1 MPKRRANEQSH
12 AEPEAVQLVFDF
24 DSTIVAVEGL
34 DELAR
39 LALADDPARERTV
52 EAIEAITRDGMS
64 GAIGIDESLRRR
76 LAMLT
81 IERRHV
87 DAAVRLLRRRLSP
100 SFRRHLKAVRANAA
114 RIHVVSSGF
123 RDYVEP
129 VCRDL
134 GIPPGQ
140 VHCNDLRW
148 KGTRVAGF
156 DPANPLAKPGGKA
169 RVVRALRL
177 PGRVVA
183 IGDGIT
189 DAEIREE
196 GAAAEFVA
204 YCENVEREAVVARAD
219 RVARSVDEVLWLYRL
234 PGSPSFPK
242 SRMTALLC
250 ENVHADAVRAL
261 RDEGYRVETLSDA
274 LGEDEL
280 VRAIRGVSILGIRSK
295 TRVTP
300 RVLGA
305 ADRLLSVGCFCIG
318 TEQVDLAAAAAAGV
332 AVFNAPYSNTR
343 SVVELAIG
351 GIVMLMRRVPDAS
364 RLLHDGGWRKSAA
377 GCSEV
382 RGKVLGIVGY
392 GHIGSQLSTLAEAM
406 GMQVAYH
413 DLEERLALGNAR
425 KCRSLGELLAK
436 ADVVSLHVDGRASN
450 RHLVGER
457 ELRRMRP
464 GAVLLNL
471 SRGHVVDLEA
481 LAASIRAGHV
491 GGAMVDVFPE
501 EPLSNRDPF
510 DCPLRGLP
518 NVLLTPHVG
527 GSTAEAQQAIGGF
540 VAARLVDFVNTG
552 STGGCVNLPSIAPP
566 PVPRA
571 HRFLHLHRNQPGVLA
586 AVNAVLARHRLNIL
600 GQALRTDDAIGYLV
614 TDVDRRYP
622 ESVVD
627 ELKTVAGTVRLRVL
641 Y

>member
-1 MPKRRANEQSH
+1 MPRTPKD
-12 AEPEAVQLVFDF
+12 PDAVQLVFDF

-39 LALADDPARERTV
+39 IALADDPDRERTV

-100 SFRRHLKAVRANAA
+100 SFRRHAAAVKRNAD

-123 RDYVEP
+123 REYVEP

-134 GIPPGQ
+134 GIPPER
-140 VHCNDLRW
+140 VHCNSFSWR
-148 KGTRVAGF
+148 GQRVTGF
-156 DPANPLAKPGGKA
+156 DAASPLAKPGGKA
-169 RVVRALRL
+169 RAVRALRL

-189 DAEIREE
+189 DAEIRDD
-196 GAAAEFVA
+196 GAAHEFVA

-234 PGSPSFPK
+234 PGSPAFPK

-250 ENVHADAVRAL
+250 ENVHPDAARAL
-261 RDEGYRVETLSDA
+261 REEGYRVETLSDA

-280 VRAIRGVSILGIRSK
+280 ERAIRGVSLLGIRSK
-295 TRVTP
+295 TRVTT
-300 RVLGA
+300 RVLAA
-305 ADRLLSVGCFCIG
+305 ADRLLAVGCFCIG
-318 TEQVDLAAAAAAGV
+318 TDQVDLAASAARGV

-343 SVVELAIG
+343 SVVEMAIG
-351 GIVMLMRRVPDAS
+351 EIVMLMRRIPDAN
-364 RLLHDGGWRKSAA
+364 RLLHDGGWRKSAT
-377 GCSEV
+377 GCTEV

-392 GHIGSQLSTLAEAM
+392 GHIGSQLSILAEAM
-406 GMQVAYH
+406 GMQVVYH

-425 KCRSLGELLAK
+425 KCRTLAELLGK
-436 ADVVSLHVDGRASN
+436 ADAVSLHVDGRPSN
-450 RHLVGER
+450 RGLIGER

-471 SRGHVVDLEA
+471 SRGQVVDLAA

-491 GGAMVDVFPE
+491 GGAAVDVFPE

-518 NVLLTPHVG
+518 NVILTPHVG

-552 STGGCVNLPSIAPP
+552 STSGCVNLPTIAAP

-586 AVNAVLARHRLNIL
+586 AVNAVLARRKLNIL
-600 GQALRTDDAIGYLV
+600 GQALRTDDAMGYLV
-614 TDVDRRYP
+614 TDVDRRYAAD
-622 ESVVD
+622 VVD
-627 ELKTVAGTVRLRVL
+627 ELRAVPGTVRLRAL